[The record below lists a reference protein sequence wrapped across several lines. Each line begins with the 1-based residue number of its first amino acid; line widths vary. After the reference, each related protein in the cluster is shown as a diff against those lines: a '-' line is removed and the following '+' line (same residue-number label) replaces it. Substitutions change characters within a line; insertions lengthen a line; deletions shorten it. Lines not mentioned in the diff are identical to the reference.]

1 MYSIAHRSDALLDPV
16 AVDSYHRGQRLSEE
30 QWSASR
36 QWDIDSGEQTVHNL
50 ATTNDVVVVAVA
62 VAVAVAVVE
71 YSSAVVAVEVFSVC
85 RNHAVAVVAVDTRA
99 NTVAGTPHRLWF
111 VARGYSYHHYQ
122 RVVDNENLLNH
133 NLLQEVWNYR
143 HLLLKYLQTFRIEK
157 LLMSS

>member
-1 MYSIAHRSDALLDPV
+1 M
-16 AVDSYHRGQRLSEE
+16 AVDSYHRGLSEE

-36 QWDIDSGEQTVHNL
+36 QWDIDSGEQTVHKL
-50 ATTNDVVVVAVA
+50 ATTNDVVVVV
-62 VAVAVAVVE
+62 VAVAVVE

-85 RNHAVAVVAVDTRA
+85 RNHAVAVVAVGTRA
-99 NTVAGTPHRLWF
+99 STVAGTPHRLWF
-111 VARGYSYHHYQ
+111 VAREYSCHHYQ

-143 HLLLKYLQTFRIEK
+143 HLLLKYLQTFQNEK